1 MITIKDIAREANVTP
16 TTVSNVINGNHS
28 KVSEKTIHKV
38 KAIIKK
44 YNYTPNMNARSL
56 VSNTSRII
64 GVIIP
69 QPGEDK
75 IKFLR
80 NPFNAEILSGIEQMI
95 KENNYYLMVR
105 SVKGYSEITE
115 LLKNWAVDGI
125 IILGLSQDESLK
137 LLSSSDIPVV
147 FIDSYINNDSVM
159 NVGLQDELGG
169 FLATSYL
176 IEKGHRNI
184 GFVTYEFKE
193 YSVIDERL
201 KGYEKAL
208 KEHSIPFE
216 EQNILKVA
224 LPITPSEETQKQLF
238 DISQRVT
245 ALFFT
250 ADLLAVEAM
259 HFLQECGIKVPEN
272 LSIVGFDDLYISSLV
287 TPKLT
292 TINQDI
298 FKKGA
303 LAAELLINSIENK
316 PISEHKVLLSV
327 SLVER
332 QSVAALHSKNS

>member
-28 KVSEKTIHKV
+28 KVSAKTIHKV
-38 KAIIKK
+38 QSIIKK

-75 IKFLR
+75 IKFLE
-80 NPFNAEILSGIEQMI
+80 NPFNAEILSGIEQII

-105 SVKGYSEITE
+105 SVKSYNEITE

-169 FLATSYL
+169 FLATSHL
-176 IEKGHRNI
+176 IEKGHKDI

-208 KEHSIPFE
+208 EEHAIPFDE
-216 EQNILKVA
+216 KNVLKIA
-224 LPITPSEETQKQLF
+224 LPIVLSKEVQKKLL

-259 HFLQECGIKVPEN
+259 NFLQEQGIKVPAE
-272 LSIVGFDDLYISSLV
+272 LSIIGFDDLYISSLV

-298 FKKGA
+298 FKKGV
-303 LAAELLINSIENK
+303 LAAELLISNIKNEPIE
-316 PISEHKVLLSV
+316 EHKLSLPV
-327 SLVER
+327 VLVER
-332 QSVAALHSKNS
+332 QSVGSPHL